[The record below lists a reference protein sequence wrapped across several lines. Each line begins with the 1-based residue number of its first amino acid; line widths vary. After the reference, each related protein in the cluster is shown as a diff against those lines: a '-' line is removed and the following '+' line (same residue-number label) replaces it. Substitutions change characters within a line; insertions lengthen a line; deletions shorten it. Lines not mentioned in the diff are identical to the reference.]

1 MLLHVQVFGIS
12 ASSVQMINF
21 NSRHNC
27 LDQMLT
33 KIFFTWKARL
43 NKIMVNDLIVQ
54 HCQQDIT
61 MTTPKIYV

>member
-1 MLLHVQVFGIS
+1 MLLHVRVFGIG
-12 ASSVQMINF
+12 ASSVQMINV

-33 KIFFTWKARL
+33 KFFTWKARL
-43 NKIMVNDLIVQ
+43 NKIMVNDLIVR
-54 HCQQDIT
+54 HCKQDII

>member
-12 ASSVQMINF
+12 ASSNF

-33 KIFFTWKARL
+33 KNFFTWKARL